1 MYSALLAQFWSGRAV
16 CGRSRAAAAPVV
28 YLFFPQLREEG
39 EIIHLLLG
47 QTGCKSGVE
56 VLGG

>member
-39 EIIHLLLG
+39 EIIPPFAG
-47 QTGCKSGVE
+47 ANGM
-56 VLGG
+56 